1 MVAIDPSTRRRIL
14 ITGGSGF
21 VGRHAAVNLAGLG
34 HEVTVASRRPHG
46 MQGVSCVHIDLLR
59 DDPGAMLARAAPDTL
74 IHMAW
79 TTEHGRFWSSPA
91 NLDWLAATVRLAR
104 LFREGGGFRFV
115 GVGTCFE
122 YDIEQAPEAGFT
134 ETMEPK
140 PRLLYAVAKDAAR
153 RAIEAY
159 AEISGL
165 SFAWARLFHQYGPD
179 ECEDRL
185 APSIA
190 KAIRAGEPAR
200 CTKGRQRRD
209 FMHAADAGRA
219 IAMAALSDLKGP
231 LNIASGEATTV
242 AKVAQ
247 TIGRLLGRPD
257 LVALGALPERA
268 GDPPVLLADVTRLK
282 GIGFTPAFSLEKGLS
297 DVFGHAHE
305 L

>member
-1 MVAIDPSTRRRIL
+1 MVAIEPSARRRIL

-21 VGRHAAVNLAGLG
+21 VGRHAAAHLAGLG
-34 HEVTVASRRPHG
+34 HEVSVASRRPHG
-46 MQGVSCVHIDLLR
+46 LAGVEGVRLDLLC
-59 DDPGAMLARAAPDTL
+59 DDPAPMLARTAPDIL
-74 IHMAW
+74 IHLAW

-104 LFREGGGFRFV
+104 MFREGGGSRFV

-122 YDIEQAPEAGFT
+122 YDLDQAPETGFV
-134 ETMEPK
+134 ETMETK
-140 PRLLYAVAKDAAR
+140 PRLLYAAAKDATR

-159 AEISGL
+159 AAMSGL
-165 SFAWARLFHQYGPD
+165 SFAWARLFHQYGPG

-200 CTKGRQRRD
+200 CTTGRQRRD

-219 IAMAALSDLKGP
+219 IAMAALSDLIGP
-231 LNIASGEATTV
+231 VNVASGEATTV
-242 AKVAQ
+242 AEVAQ

-257 LVALGALPERA
+257 LVTLGALPERA
-268 GDPPVLLADVTRLK
+268 GDPPVLLADVARLR
-282 GIGFTPAFSLEKGLS
+282 GIGFTPAFSLERGLS
-297 DVFGHAHE
+297 DVFIHANKH
-305 L
+305 